1 MLNSIHC
8 PQLQIE
14 MLQKRPHVLGA
25 TPGRLL
31 DLVDDGMLTLGLVR
45 GGAKNAQGCL
55 PAVNVRGDTNNSG
68 LFACRSLCRTLE
80 FQALTVLLKA
90 YLNQCFSSIS
100 SPAGQLCGAR

>member
-14 MLQKRPHVLGA
+14 MLQKRPHVLVA

-45 GGAKNAQGCL
+45 GGVDNAGFSL
-55 PAVNVRGDTNNSG
+55 SDAYFTS
-68 LFACRSLCRTLE
+68 CR
-80 FQALTVLLKA
+80 AW
-90 YLNQCFSSIS
+90 IS
-100 SPAGQLCGAR
+100 RL

>member
-1 MLNSIHC
+1 MVVARLDSLPPKRWRMLNSIHC

-45 GGAKNAQGCL
+45 GGWIMQFSLSDAYF
-55 PAVNVRGDTNNSG
+55 TS
-68 LFACRSLCRTLE
+68 CR
-80 FQALTVLLKA
+80 AW
-90 YLNQCFSSIS
+90 IS
-100 SPAGQLCGAR
+100 RL